1 MSAESSG
8 PRSNDP
14 ETKRLNRR
22 RRRLILKNKR
32 EGITVESPEFR
43 AELEPLE
50 VSERILKIRESAS
63 TARQKAKDKMKRLER
78 ENQELEVRASNLRL
92 ENFELEQEILYLQRG
107 TSH

>member
-22 RRRLILKNKR
+22 RRRLILNNKR
-32 EGITVESPEFR
+32 EGITVESPEFT
-43 AELEPLE
+43 AGPETTE
-50 VSERILKIRESAS
+50 VSERTLKIRESAN
-63 TARQKAKDKMKRLER
+63 TARQKAREKMRRLER
-78 ENQELEVRASNLRL
+78 ENEELEVRASNLRL
-92 ENFELEQEILYLQRG
+92 ENFALEQEILLLQRG